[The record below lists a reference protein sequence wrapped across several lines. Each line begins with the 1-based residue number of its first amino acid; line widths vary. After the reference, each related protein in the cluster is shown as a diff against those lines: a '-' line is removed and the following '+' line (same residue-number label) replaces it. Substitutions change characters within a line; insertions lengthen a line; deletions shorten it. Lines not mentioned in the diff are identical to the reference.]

1 MLVGGI
7 QNYKKTAAALNL
19 HPSSKIK
26 DYKRTWRETLRSP
39 LPHLPPR
46 LVTVLKKP
54 QDSVVQWLRV
64 QFRGQMF
71 DLWSGNIPHAS
82 WATKPV
88 SHNYWA
94 LALKPLLHNKQPPLT
109 TTRENSHITTK
120 AQRNQEKRKES
131 LPGTSLEVQRLRFHV
146 STAGDM
152 GLIPGQG
159 TKILQVTQH
168 GGKKKKKET
177 PEPQPP
183 YFNMPESQYG
193 KAKAAS

>member
-7 QNYKKTAAALNL
+7 QNYKKIEPQHSISTPVLK
-19 HPSSKIK
+19 SKN
-26 DYKRTWRETLRSP
+26 YKRTWRETLRSP

-94 LALKPLLHNKQPPLT
+94 LALKTLLHNKQPPLT

-131 LPGTSLEVQRLRFHV
+131 LPGTSLVVQRLRFHV

-159 TKILQVTQH
+159 TKILQTTQH
-168 GGKKKKKET
+168 GEKKKKET